1 MSRTQLEGHDVAE
14 SLTAEVEA
22 IGEELDEIGDELDT
36 AAEGAPASP
45 ARLSGYHTAPT
56 ADMLYQLER
65 GWGALPG
72 AIDRLNAL
80 IEDRMPALFS
90 AVQAAGVGPDL
101 GDPVQVPMPPMR

>member
-1 MSRTQLEGHDVAE
+1 MAE

-22 IGEELDEIGDELDT
+22 IGEELDEIGDELGT
-36 AAEGAPASP
+36 ARGGAGVSGG
-45 ARLSGYHTAPT
+45 LSGYHTAPT
-56 ADMLYQLER
+56 ADMLFQLER

-101 GDPVQVPMPPMR
+101 GDPVRVPMPPMR